1 MMKTLI
7 LTNGEYGD
15 YSFCET
21 LSVYDYIICADNGMK
36 HARYL
41 GIEPDY
47 IVGDFDST
55 DPKDLAYFKM
65 KNVPVHTLPAMK
77 DETDTEIALD
87 KAIEAGADVIDIY
100 GGVGSRLD
108 HTLANVHLLYK
119 ALKQGVRVRLLNAC
133 NTVWLVDKWTEIT
146 GQAGD
151 IVSLLP
157 FSELVTGISTTDLGY
172 PLKNAS
178 FTAGKPYGVS
188 NYMVADKASISVESG
203 VLVVIKAKD

>member
-1 MMKTLI
+1 MKTLI

-15 YSFCET
+15 YSFCE
-21 LSVYDYIICADNGMK
+21 SASAYDYIICADNGVK

-41 GIEPDY
+41 GIEPNY

-55 DPKDLAYFKM
+55 DPKDLEYFKM
-65 KNVPVHTLPAMK
+65 KNIPIHTLSAMK

-87 KAIEAGADVIDIY
+87 KAIENGAYAIDIY

-119 ALKQGVRVRLLNAC
+119 ALRQGVEVRLVNAC
-133 NTVWLVDKWTEIT
+133 NTVWLIDKCTQISGHT
-146 GQAGD
+146 GD

-157 FSELVTGISTTDLGY
+157 FSEEVTGISTTYLGY

-188 NYMVADKASISVESG
+188 NYMIGEKASVSVESG
-203 VLVVIKAKD
+203 VLLVIKAKD